1 MATFVKAQMAS
12 LTATLVDFTMTIVLK
27 EAFQC
32 WYLLASVLGTIS
44 GGVIN
49 FTMNRRWVFRARS
62 KKVQLQAIK
71 YIMVW
76 MGNLLLVSAGV
87 FLLTNYAGFSYVVSK
102 VTVSLVVGVFYNYV
116 LQKRFVF
123 K

>member
-1 MATFVKAQMAS
+1 MAS

-27 EAFQC
+27 ESFQC

-87 FLLTNYAGFSYVVSK
+87 FLLTNYARFSYVVSK